1 MTNRILINSMVI
13 PMAPTMNT
21 YWRTRVV
28 KPKRGGAFSST
39 YVSDDG
45 VAYKKAI
52 SELMLINQLRFGS
65 KSRLRIEMVVC
76 MRDKR
81 AADIDNRIKPLQD
94 ALKEAGVFADDEQ
107 VDELIVKRGPIIKDG
122 KIILSVV
129 EITPDY
135 SSLLKVLDQAG
146 GQS

>member
-1 MTNRILINSMVI
+1 MANRILINSMVI

-21 YWRTRVV
+21 YWRTRIV
-28 KPKRGGAFSST
+28 KPRNGASFSST
-39 YVSDDG
+39 YVSEDG

-52 SELMLINQLRFGS
+52 AELMLINRLRFGS
-65 KSRLRIEMVVC
+65 KNRLRVEMVVC
-76 MRDKR
+76 MRDRR

-122 KIILSVV
+122 KIILSVT

-135 SSLLKVLDQAG
+135 SAALHCLDQGG
-146 GQS
+146 GQA